1 MGLLGFG
8 GRQRASDRQAIS
20 LDIGTE
26 FVKVIIFEV
35 ENGIAHVKGVGRK
48 RQRLTDMQGGSVTD
62 IHGVINNCE
71 AALEIAAKQAGFL
84 PDQVIMGIAGELVK
98 GITTTIK
105 FIRPRSEKKITSEEL
120 QEILEKVQVR
130 AHEKAK
136 SLLAWETGQQ
146 EIDVRLINAAI
157 VDVMIDGYRVTNPL
171 GFQGKE
177 VQVAVYSAFSPIV
190 HLGALQTIAEE
201 LGLDLISVTAE
212 PYAVAKI
219 TSPSNASEFSG
230 IFIDIGGGTT
240 DIAVVNNGGLIGTKM
255 FAIGGRAFT
264 KKIMNSLNV
273 SFEEAEELK
282 IRYSTKQISKT
293 VHDKIKNVLDG
304 DLDIWFSGVELTLGQ
319 FQNADLLPSKI
330 YLCGGGSSLPDIA
343 QKLRGAMWD
352 KKLPFSKKPFIH
364 YLKPE
369 EVETVKDE
377 TKNLTSVQDIT
388 PMALANLAID
398 LVGKERLQEG
408 IFSKIVS
415 SLRA

>member
-1 MGLLGFG
+1 MGLFGFG
-8 GRQRASDRQAIS
+8 GRGRASDRQAIS

-26 FVKVIIFEV
+26 FVKVLIFEV
-35 ENGIAHVKGVGRK
+35 ENGIAHVKGVGKK

-71 AALEIAAKQAGFL
+71 AALEMAAKQAGFL

-105 FIRPRSEKKITSEEL
+105 FSRPRSEKKISSEEL
-120 QEILEKVQVR
+120 QEILEKVQAR

-201 LGLDLISVTAE
+201 LSLDLISVTAE
-212 PYAVAKI
+212 PYAVAKV

-240 DIAVVNNGGLIGTKM
+240 DIAVVNNGGLLGTKM

-264 KKIMNSLNV
+264 KKIMNNLNV

-282 IRYSTKQISKT
+282 IRYSTRQISKT
-293 VHDKIKNVLDG
+293 VNERVKKVIEADT
-304 DLDIWFSGVELTLGQ
+304 DIWFSGVELTLSQ
-319 FQNADLLPSKI
+319 FQNAELLPSRI
-330 YLCGGGSSLPDIA
+330 FLCGGGSNLPDIA
-343 QKLRGAMWD
+343 HKLRSASWD
-352 KKLPFSKKPFIH
+352 KKLPFSRKPTVY

-369 EVETVKDE
+369 EIETVKDE
-377 TKNLTSVQDIT
+377 TKRLTTVQDIT

-398 LVGKERLQEG
+398 LVGREKFQEG
-408 IFSKIVS
+408 IFNKIVG

>member
-8 GRQRASDRQAIS
+8 SRQRASERQAIS

-26 FVKVIIFEV
+26 FVKVLIFEV
-35 ENGIAHVKGVGRK
+35 ENGIAQVKGVGRK

-84 PDQVIMGIAGELVK
+84 PEQVIMGIAGELVK

-105 FIRPRSEKKITSEEL
+105 FIRPKSEKKITSEEL
-120 QEILEKVQVR
+120 QEILEKVQTR
-130 AHEKAK
+130 ALEKAK

-304 DLDIWFSGVELTLGQ
+304 DLDIWLSGVELTLGQ
-319 FQNADLLPSKI
+319 FQNADLLPSRI
-330 YLCGGGSSLPDIA
+330 FLCGGGSNLPDIA
-343 QKLRGAMWD
+343 QKLRGAIWD
-352 KKLPFSKKPFIH
+352 KKLPFSKKPFVH

-377 TKNLTSVQDIT
+377 TKKLTTVQDIT

-398 LVGKERLQEG
+398 LVGKEKFQEG
-408 IFSKIVS
+408 IFSKITS